1 MHIANFEKYSMAEIR
16 SPKKG
21 SDKCRQPN
29 IEKYYMAK
37 TGNPNQNRHMATT

>member
-21 SDKCRQPN
+21 VINADSQILRN
-29 IEKYYMAK
+29 IIWLKQEIQIKIDL
-37 TGNPNQNRHMATT
+37 